1 MNADDISQYYYCF
14 VKLEPAFKA
23 DGRLYKFLQK
33 AASRL
38 IATFEGPHLRH
49 MFHRFDEIEELRLNT
64 GVKGRLMDRAEE
76 LMKQEK
82 IKGFDVNSIYQN
94 TRKLPPN

>member
-1 MNADDISQYYYCF
+1 M
-14 VKLEPAFKA
+14 
-23 DGRLYKFLQK
+23 
-33 AASRL
+33 
-38 IATFEGPHLRH
+38 RH

-82 IKGFDVNSIYQN
+82 IKGFDVNSIY
-94 TRKLPPN
+94 